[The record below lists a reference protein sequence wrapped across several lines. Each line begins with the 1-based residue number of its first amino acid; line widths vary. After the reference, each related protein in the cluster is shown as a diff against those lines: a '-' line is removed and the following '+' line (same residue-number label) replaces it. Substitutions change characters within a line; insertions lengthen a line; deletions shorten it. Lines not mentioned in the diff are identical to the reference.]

1 MLACMSRHRQGRGDH
16 DHALILDQA
25 ATSQISA
32 ATRIATN
39 STTTMTAAG
48 IVRSLWSC
56 LCTSVLL
63 AVDGAEH
70 GVADRPG
77 AARWRLPLPRA
88 ALAVAEPTLVRSGAA
103 PRALRGEVPATP
115 PVRPL
120 LQHGE
125 AGRVPLSMACCAAN
139 LVTDPAS
146 FGSGRYLASVRF
158 ASPSVVNARTLLPRL
173 RTPP

>member
-48 IVRSLWSC
+48 IVRSLRSC

-63 AVDGAEH
+63 AVDGAGH
-70 GVADRPG
+70 GSADEPG
-77 AARWRLPLPRA
+77 AARCAFRGPGSAYRCRTYACP
-88 ALAVAEPTLVRSGAA
+88 VVGPTLVRSGAA
-103 PRALRGEVPATP
+103 PRGLR
-115 PVRPL
+115 
-120 LQHGE
+120 
-125 AGRVPLSMACCAAN
+125 
-139 LVTDPAS
+139 
-146 FGSGRYLASVRF
+146 
-158 ASPSVVNARTLLPRL
+158 
-173 RTPP
+173 

>member
-1 MLACMSRHRQGRGDH
+1 MPYRVAPPALKGRGDN
-16 DHALILDQA
+16 DQAFTLDQEA
-25 ATSQISA
+25 ASQISA

-70 GVADRPG
+70 GAADEPG
-77 AARWRLPLPRA
+77 AARWRRPLPRA
-88 ALAVAEPTLVRSGAA
+88 ALAVAKPTLVRSGVA
-103 PRALRGEVPATP
+103 PRALWGEVPATP

-120 LQHGE
+120 VRRGE
-125 AGRVPLSMACCAAN
+125 AG
-139 LVTDPAS
+139 
-146 FGSGRYLASVRF
+146 GSR
-158 ASPSVVNARTLLPRL
+158 
-173 RTPP
+173 

>member
-48 IVRSLWSC
+48 IVRSLRSC

-70 GVADRPG
+70 GGRPPRIPVTPPPLSP
-77 AARWRLPLPRA
+77 APPPLTLPQ
-88 ALAVAEPTLVRSGAA
+88 
-103 PRALRGEVPATP
+103 ATP
-115 PVRPL
+115 PP
-120 LQHGE
+120 
-125 AGRVPLSMACCAAN
+125 
-139 LVTDPAS
+139 
-146 FGSGRYLASVRF
+146 
-158 ASPSVVNARTLLPRL
+158 
-173 RTPP
+173 

>member
-1 MLACMSRHRQGRGDH
+1 MQPAGQSARTRPVPARRCRGWCRRARTGSPAGMLACMSRHRQGRGDH

-48 IVRSLWSC
+48 IVRSLRSC

-70 GVADRPG
+70 GGGPARSRVTALALS
-77 AARWRLPLPRA
+77 AAPA
-88 ALAVAEPTLVRSGAA
+88 ALTVAEATLARSALA
-103 PRALRGEVPATP
+103 PPPPPPHVPATP
-115 PVRPL
+115 PAPPL
-120 LQHGE
+120 
-125 AGRVPLSMACCAAN
+125 
-139 LVTDPAS
+139 
-146 FGSGRYLASVRF
+146 
-158 ASPSVVNARTLLPRL
+158 
-173 RTPP
+173 PPPP

>member
-48 IVRSLWSC
+48 IVRSLRSC

-70 GVADRPG
+70 GGGPARSRVTALAPS
-77 AARWRLPLPRA
+77 AAPA
-88 ALAVAEPTLVRSGAA
+88 ALTVAEATLARSCLA
-103 PRALRGEVPATP
+103 PPALPAEVPATP
-115 PVRPL
+115 
-120 LQHGE
+120 
-125 AGRVPLSMACCAAN
+125 
-139 LVTDPAS
+139 
-146 FGSGRYLASVRF
+146 
-158 ASPSVVNARTLLPRL
+158 
-173 RTPP
+173 

>member
-48 IVRSLWSC
+48 IVRSLRSC

-63 AVDGAEH
+63 AVDGAGLRATDE
-70 GVADRPG
+70 PG
-77 AARWRLPLPRA
+77 SARWRRPLPRQRLQLPNLR
-88 ALAVAEPTLVRSGAA
+88 LADP
-103 PRALRGEVPATP
+103 ALRPEPSGE
-115 PVRPL
+115 RS
-120 LQHGE
+120 
-125 AGRVPLSMACCAAN
+125 R
-139 LVTDPAS
+139 
-146 FGSGRYLASVRF
+146 
-158 ASPSVVNARTLLPRL
+158 
-173 RTPP
+173 